1 MAPEMQNREQS
12 ESMGKPGAS
21 ASDPLPDLPQR
32 GYFLLKE
39 VCDITDTQPYV
50 LRFWESE
57 FPQLAG
63 KKRGRQVTYT
73 QEDIGLI
80 LQIKQLLHNEE
91 YTLADARERLD
102 QGAVAV
108 EPVDQPEEQVT
119 VDTESL
125 QDELDGLKTRLADIR
140 GRYEGATRE
149 IAHLKSQL
157 AATEDHQKRYE
168 ESREE
173 IRDLREGMSGRLQA
187 IQQAFRKLT
196 GSRSS

>member
-1 MAPEMQNREQS
+1 MAPEMQNRDQAQS
-12 ESMGKPGAS
+12 GGKPGVS
-21 ASDPLPDLPQR
+21 APDPLPEVPQR

-39 VCDITDTQPYV
+39 VCRITDTQPYV

-63 KKRGRQVTYT
+63 KKRGRQVSYT
-73 QEDIGLI
+73 QDDIGLI

-102 QGAVAV
+102 QGAVDVPVEAV
-108 EPVDQPEEQVT
+108 EEQAAP
-119 VDTESL
+119 DTESL
-125 QDELDGLKTRLADIR
+125 QDELDGLKERLTDIR

-149 IAHLKSQL
+149 IAHLKAKL
-157 AATEDHQKRYE
+157 AGSEDYEQRYE
-168 ESREE
+168 EACEE
-173 IRDLREGMSGRLQA
+173 IRDLKEGMSGRLQA

-196 GSRSS
+196 GFRAS

>member
-1 MAPEMQNREQS
+1 MAPEIQNHET
-12 ESMGKPGAS
+12 EETGGKPGVPT
-21 ASDPLPDLPQR
+21 SDALPDLPSR

-39 VCDITDTQPYV
+39 VCEITDTQPYV

-73 QEDIGLI
+73 QDDVGLI
-80 LQIKQLLHNEE
+80 LQIKQLLHKEE
-91 YTLADARERLD
+91 YTLADARERLE
-102 QGAVAV
+102 QGEVAV
-108 EPVDQPEEQVT
+108 ETVEEAAAP
-119 VDTESL
+119 DPESL
-125 QDELDGLKTRLADIR
+125 KEELDSLRERLADIR

-149 IAHLKSQL
+149 IAHLKGKL
-157 AATEDHQKRYE
+157 AATDDYRRRYE
-168 ESREE
+168 QASEE
-173 IRDLREGMSGRLQA
+173 IRDLREGLSGRLQA

>member
-1 MAPEMQNREQS
+1 MAPEIQNRDQTATG
-12 ESMGKPGAS
+12 GKPGAAS
-21 ASDPLPDLPQR
+21 SDPLPEIPQR

-39 VCDITDTQPYV
+39 VCGITDTQPYV

-73 QEDIGLI
+73 QQDIGLI

-102 QGAVAV
+102 QGEVAV
-108 EPVDQPEEQVT
+108 EPAEEPVVQ
-119 VDTESL
+119 DTGSL
-125 QDELDGLKTRLADIR
+125 QDELDGLKERLADIR

-149 IAHLKSQL
+149 IAHLKGQL
-157 AATEDHQKRYE
+157 AGSKDYQQRYE

-173 IRDLREGMSGRLQA
+173 IRDLKEGMSGRLQA
-187 IQQAFRKLT
+187 IKQAFRKLT

>member
-1 MAPEMQNREQS
+1 MAPEIQKHAGPQAG
-12 ESMGKPGAS
+12 GKRGIPAS
-21 ASDPLPDLPQR
+21 NPLPELPQR

-39 VCDITDTQPYV
+39 VCGITDTQPYV

-80 LQIKQLLHNEE
+80 LQIKHLLHNEE

-102 QGAVAV
+102 QGEVAV
-108 EPVDQPEEQVT
+108 EKVEEPPTQ
-119 VDTESL
+119 DTESL
-125 QDELDGLKTRLADIR
+125 LEEIEGLKERLADIR

-149 IAHLKSQL
+149 IAHLKGKL
-157 AATEDHQKRYE
+157 AATEDYQQRFE
-168 ESREE
+168 ESRDE
-173 IRDLREGMSGRLQA
+173 IRDLREGMGGRLQA
-187 IQQAFRKLT
+187 IQQAFRNLT